1 MNNSRGDGS
10 ARVRRL
16 LLADDNSGEGAS
28 LSARIFNAILVAAGL
43 TALFYVAFRNV
54 DYHWSWDSAWRYRQ
68 KFLTGWVS
76 TILIS
81 AAALV
86 CSTLI
91 GTVAALARRSR
102 ILLCRYVGATYVEII
117 RCTPLLV
124 QILIFWY
131 VLANAANL
139 QNRYVAGV
147 LILSAFAGAYISEI
161 IRSGIESV
169 PESQLES
176 ARAIGLTPPQ
186 IYRYVIF
193 PQATRQMLP
202 PLTGQ
207 FVSLVKD
214 SSLLSVIAINELTK
228 SAQELNANAHTS
240 FEGYLPLA
248 VAYLTI
254 TFPLSMWTR
263 SLEKKFL
270 YES

>member
-1 MNNSRGDGS
+1 MNHSRGEGS
-10 ARVRRL
+10 SRVRRL
-16 LLADDNSGEGAS
+16 FLADSASGRGVP
-28 LSARIFNAILVAAGL
+28 LSARIFTAVLVAAGL
-43 TALFYVAFRNV
+43 AALFFAAFRNV
-54 DYHWSWDSAWRYRQ
+54 DYHWSWDSAWQYRQ
-68 KFLTGWVS
+68 KFLSGWAC
-76 TILIS
+76 TLLIS

-86 CSTLI
+86 CSVLI
-91 GTVAALARRSR
+91 GVTAALARRSR
-102 ILLCRYVGATYVEII
+102 ILLCRYAGATYVELI

-161 IRSGIESV
+161 IRAGIESV
-169 PESQLES
+169 SASQLES
-176 ARAIGLTPPQ
+176 AKAIGLTPMQ
-186 IYRYVIF
+186 TYRYVIF

-248 VAYLTI
+248 LAYLTI
-254 TFPLSMWTR
+254 TFPLSIWTR
-263 SLEKKFL
+263 SLEKRFL